1 MACREHI
8 INLPIMYAKA
18 YICDTIEDMPKEIPR
33 EIVREFAGSIYC
45 YIGCLEKDETLS
57 IYVWLIEK
65 GWVYFGDTV
74 NLKDYKLKN
83 IN

>member
-1 MACREHI
+1 MSCREHV
-8 INLPIMYAKA
+8 INLSIMKA
-18 YICDTIEDMPKEIPR
+18 YIMPKEIPR

-45 YIGCLEKDETLS
+45 YVGNLEEDEALS

-65 GWVYFGDTV
+65 GWVYFGDTA

-83 IN
+83 IK